1 MERVILQYEPRTAT
15 GKGPNRQLRMKGKI
29 PAVIYGPGIMPEKIA
44 LDSHDFGVLLQK
56 VGSSSM
62 FVLQPSNGAQSS
74 AEERLAVIREIQRDP
89 VTRRILHVDLYQ
101 VRLDVE
107 ADFEVPVHHVGVP
120 IGVREGGILES
131 HRHTV
136 EVRCI
141 PARLPKVIEADLTNL
156 KINHAFHAGDLVMP
170 EGVKLLTD
178 PEEVLFSILPPKDY
192 VEPTPAAEGEEP
204 AQPEVITRK
213 KEEEESEQE

>member
-1 MERVILQYEPRTAT
+1 MERVTIQYEPRAAT
-15 GKGPNRQLRMKGKI
+15 GKGPNRQLRLKGRI
-29 PAVIYGPGIMPEKIA
+29 PAVIYGPGIMPEKIS

-62 FVLQPSNGAQSS
+62 FALQPTSSAQSS
-74 AEERLAVIREIQRDP
+74 ADERLAVIREIQRDP

-107 ADFEVPVHHVGVP
+107 ADFEVPVHHLGVP

-131 HRHTV
+131 HRHMV

-141 PARLPKVIEADLTNL
+141 PALLPKVIEADVTNL
-156 KINHAFHAGDLVMP
+156 KINHAFHAGDLVLP
-170 EGVKLLTD
+170 EGLKLITD
-178 PEEVLFSILPPKDY
+178 PEEVLFSVLPPKDY
-192 VEPTPAAEGEEP
+192 VEPTPAAEGEEI

-213 KEEEESEQE
+213 KEEEESGEE